1 MRDTTYARRVLM
13 RRTCRLSS
21 LFPDGRLIS
30 FGAFCGNPS
39 QRSSVVLRGM
49 RSALGRMGVVLLHAD
64 LKLEAAAAS
73 LCSQLGIP
81 MVRVGASGAAQRQA
95 GGYDPLYGLDR
106 SGVLRALGVADDHS
120 AAGYVGYYLTIL
132 DTLYRMS
139 PGRFGRYAYS
149 LGALLRLSSLPVVNL
164 QTNVLQ
170 AFSSA
175 LSQDLVQ
182 SITMP
187 GVQMDVYSRV
197 SALAQRLSGTLCPVL
212 AQPGMSLPTPTTS
225 LVALSTMCAVTSV
238 YLPSGDVGTLDY
250 LDVELDYLVRSRVP
264 FMLVLSGID
273 VAGTDMRQRLISE
286 QGAGQSY
293 AVGVASSNPLSLM
306 HDQQDVAA
314 LFAKLNRIVVFPCTT
329 SQVAESVSSIFGT
342 YDHVVRDRNVG
353 VSRGHGWLFGTYSE
367 GYAEHT
373 VKEQNVRPEDLMG
386 TDRGALVV
394 WEGDPAL
401 VDHLD
406 EWN

>member
-49 RSALGRMGVVLLHAD
+49 RLALGRMGVVLLHAD

-106 SGVLRALGVADDHS
+106 FGVLRALGVADDHS
-120 AAGYVGYYLTIL
+120 AATHVGHYLTIL

-149 LGALLRLSSLPVVNL
+149 LGALLRLSSLTVVNL

-182 SITMP
+182 SIIMP
-187 GVQMDVYSRV
+187 GVQIDVYSKV
-197 SALAQRLSGTLCPVL
+197 SALAQRLSGTLCPAL

-225 LVALSTMCAVTSV
+225 LVALSTMRAVTSV

-250 LDVELDYLVRSRVP
+250 LDAELDYLVRSHVP
-264 FMLVLSGID
+264 FMLVLSDID

-286 QGAGQSY
+286 NAGCSY
-293 AVGVASSNPLSLM
+293 TVGVASSNPLSLM

-342 YDHVVRDRNVG
+342 YDHVVRDSNAG
-353 VSRGHGWLFGTYSE
+353 VSRGHGQLFGTYSE
-367 GYAEHT
+367 GYVEHT

-394 WEGDPAL
+394 WGGDRAL

-406 EWN
+406 EWS